1 MMQVVAQVE
10 HVVDDTNLVAALE
23 RHEPWAWRQFLREY
37 RRHCAR
43 IAAHYGLAHEH
54 DDLFSEFLLKMLG
67 HPPER
72 TGALR
77 QYHPGVALLPFLT
90 AVMHHVALDRLRRI
104 KARITMADV
113 ATPPECCDGFACPQ
127 SGAAPAP
134 ASAELDLL
142 DAVEHLPEDERRLV
156 ELHYH
161 HGFTVRELAE
171 IVGLSKSN
179 VALHLQR
186 IHATLRR
193 TMIERGWTKSATVT

>member
-1 MMQVVAQVE
+1 MQVVEHAG
-10 HVVDDTNLVAALE
+10 HVVDDTAYVVALE
-23 RHEPWAWRQFLREY
+23 RHEPRAWRHFLREY

-67 HPPER
+67 HPPEHA
-72 TGALR
+72 GALR
-77 QYHPGVALLPFLT
+77 QYRPGVALLPFLT

-104 KARITMADV
+104 KARIAMADV
-113 ATPPECCDGFACPQ
+113 ATSPECCNGFACPHG
-127 SGAAPAP
+127 GAEPAP
-134 ASAELDLL
+134 TSAELDVL

-156 ELHYH
+156 ALHYH

-171 IVGLSKSN
+171 IVGISKTN

-193 TMIERGWTKSATVT
+193 TMIEHGWTKPATDA